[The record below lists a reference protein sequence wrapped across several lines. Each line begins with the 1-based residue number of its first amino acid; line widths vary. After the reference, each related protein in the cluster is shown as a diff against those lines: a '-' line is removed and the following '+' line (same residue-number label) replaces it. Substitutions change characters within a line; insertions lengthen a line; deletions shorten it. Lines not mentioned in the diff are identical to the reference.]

1 MTHFDTE
8 LNQIAYIKNLIEQ
21 TSNLPISILN
31 CKQENLFSDF
41 IIDDYVLNQLDL
53 TKTYTTP
60 QIKLYSLDEIYMF
73 ISYIKESELIGT
85 FIVGPISYK
94 KISLNQLIHQAM
106 LIHNLIYHEPLTF
119 EEVLKENFYD
129 EQLIE
134 QMENKLQSDFTHIR
148 IDDQIHEPFV
158 PLHYERELLSYVKHG
173 NTSELIKII
182 DKLTPTEAAINH
194 LNEDPIQTMQTMV
207 ITLLI
212 LASRAA
218 MTGGLPTA
226 LAYKINTY
234 YLEKIQKTTDIHQLN
249 QLKMTCL
256 IDLTSRINQI
266 NTTETSRPVSDTIF
280 YITKNLYNNIS
291 LNDICEALHFSPSY
305 LSRLFKKEMNLT
317 ISEFITQEKI
327 EEAKRLLIGSN
338 HTLLEISNLLHFS
351 DQSYFTKSFKKVTGM
366 TPKVYRNRYKLLS

>member
-8 LNQIAYIKNLIEQ
+8 LNRIAYIKNLIEQ

-31 CKQENLFSDF
+31 CKQENLFSDL

-53 TKTYTTP
+53 TKIYTTP

-148 IDDQIHEPFV
+148 IDDQIHEP
-158 PLHYERELLSYVKHG
+158 S
-173 NTSELIKII
+173 
-182 DKLTPTEAAINH
+182 
-194 LNEDPIQTMQTMV
+194 
-207 ITLLI
+207 
-212 LASRAA
+212 SR
-218 MTGGLPTA
+218 
-226 LAYKINTY
+226 
-234 YLEKIQKTTDIHQLN
+234 
-249 QLKMTCL
+249 
-256 IDLTSRINQI
+256 
-266 NTTETSRPVSDTIF
+266 
-280 YITKNLYNNIS
+280 YITNANY
-291 LNDICEALHFSPSY
+291 F
-305 LSRLFKKEMNLT
+305 LT
-317 ISEFITQEKI
+317 
-327 EEAKRLLIGSN
+327 
-338 HTLLEISNLLHFS
+338 
-351 DQSYFTKSFKKVTGM
+351 
-366 TPKVYRNRYKLLS
+366 

>member
-8 LNQIAYIKNLIEQ
+8 LNRIAYIKNLIEQ

-41 IIDDYVLNQLDL
+41 IIDDYILNQLDL
-53 TKTYTTP
+53 TKTYPTP
-60 QIKLYSLDEIYMF
+60 QIKLCSLDEIYMF

-106 LIHNLIYHEPLTF
+106 LIHNLIYHEPITF
-119 EEVLKENFYD
+119 EEVFKENFYD

-134 QMENKLQSDFTHIR
+134 QIENKLQSDFTHIR

-158 PLHYERELLSYVKHG
+158 PLHYERELLSYIKHG
-173 NTSELIKII
+173 NISELIKIL
-182 DKLTPTEAAINH
+182 DKLAPSQATLHH
-194 LNEDPIQTMQTMV
+194 LNEDPIRVMQTVV

-226 LAYKINTY
+226 LAYKINTC

-266 NTTETSRPVSDTIF
+266 NTNETSRPVSDTIF

-305 LSRLFKKEMNLT
+305 LSRLFKKEMSVT